1 MLKVL
6 VFGFLTLAPTAAYQL
21 IKPNISKQHMP
32 VFMGM
37 MGMWLALGSLLC
49 LYAAYD
55 FAQLSKSYEF
65 SWHGDYPFEFDF
77 LNVGII
83 LSYGF
88 GLFSHYYLLI
98 NRSRSFEGL

>member
-6 VFGFLTLAPTAAYQL
+6 VFGLLTLAPTVACQI
-21 IKPNISKQHMP
+21 IKPTISKQHMP

-49 LYAAYD
+49 MYAGYN
-55 FAQLSKSYEF
+55 FAMLN
-65 SWHGDYPFEFDF
+65 DYPFEFDL
-77 LNVGII
+77 LNITII

-88 GLFSHYYLLI
+88 GLFSHYYLLST
-98 NRSRSFEGL
+98 RSHSSEGL